1 MNDENWKEEYKQW
14 KQGLKSF
21 QIKLLED
28 GAQSQNQQWL
38 INDMWCE
45 WKDLAI
51 KRELNKIAN
60 PTFIADDPWEE
71 KGSEANYTSSTIKN
85 NEFSFKIN

>member
-1 MNDENWKEEYKQW
+1 MNDANWKAEYKQW

-21 QIKLLED
+21 QIKLLEN

-45 WKDLAI
+45 WKALAV
-51 KRELNKIAN
+51 KRKLNQIAGA
-60 PTFIADDPWEE
+60 TFLIEDPWEE
-71 KGSEANYTSSTIKN
+71 KESEAINPSPKSKQ
-85 NEFSFKIN
+85 NECSYKIY

>member
-28 GAQSQNQQWL
+28 GAHSQNQQWL

-45 WKDLAI
+45 WKELAI
-51 KRELNKIAN
+51 KKELNKIGGS
-60 PTFIADDPWEE
+60 TLLVDDPWDE
-71 KGSEANYTSSTIKN
+71 KGS
-85 NEFSFKIN
+85 